1 MSGIKDIGEY
11 KINEEKPLGK
21 GSFGTVYKV
30 CKNGNTDIV
39 YAMKRISL
47 KGLLPKD
54 IHHCREE
61 INWMKKLQH
70 RNIIQYHDSFEIGEE
85 LFIVMEF
92 CQGGSL
98 RNYIQKSSPI
108 SETECLEITNQSCAG
123 LKFLH
128 DQKIMHRDIKTG
140 NIFLQGKVVKL
151 GDLALLRLLENPAF
165 VGKITKKVGT
175 LAYMSPEM
183 IAGKSYGFETDI
195 WSLGCCLYE
204 MAMNDIPYP
213 AKTEI
218 EVEKKIRLERVSF
231 EGFPYDSEIQKL
243 LERMLEKD
251 PSNRPT
257 IDTVSQQIQTF
268 LNSGKVIEL
277 EDETVKENEP
287 KKKVSFKSDASG
299 KVIKLEDATV
309 KENEPKKKASFKPDA
324 SGKMIE
330 LEDATFK
337 ENEPKKNILSKSDA
351 SSKRFMATFPSNRPK
366 STRSLDSLVEETGTV
381 NISGTE
387 PAKSARQTRRKT
399 KTKIVHIPVKV
410 SEDDYNMMCQADY
423 LQQVLER
430 DYLSDVELEKMFKF
444 LQSNMEEKEFLD
456 KMQIVVGDEKFK
468 AAQPFLMSFWLFKS
482 ALLKRNY
489 KMVCERKDR

>member
-1 MSGIKDIGEY
+1 MSRIKDIGEY
-11 KINEEKPLGK
+11 KIKEEKPLGK

-30 CKNGNTDIV
+30 CKKGEPNTA
-39 YAMKRISL
+39 YAMKRIPL
-47 KGLLPKD
+47 KSLLPKD
-54 IHHCREE
+54 IRYCRDE
-61 INWMKKLQH
+61 IKWMKELQH

-85 LFIVMEF
+85 LCIVMEF

-98 RNYIQKSSPI
+98 RNYIQKTSPI
-108 SETECLEITNQSCAG
+108 SETECLEIMEQICAG

-128 DQKIMHRDIKTG
+128 DQNIMHRDIKTG
-140 NIFLQGKVVKL
+140 NIFLQGNVVKL
-151 GDLALLRLLENPAF
+151 GDLALLRLLENPAI

-183 IAGKSYGFETDI
+183 IASKSYGFETDI
-195 WSLGCCLYE
+195 WSLGCCMYE
-204 MAMNDIPYP
+204 MAMNYIPYP

-231 EGFPYDSEIQKL
+231 EGFPYDTEMQKL
-243 LERMLEKD
+243 LERMLEKE
-251 PSNRPT
+251 PRSRPT
-257 IDTVSQQIQTF
+257 IDTVLRQIQAF
-268 LNSGKVIEL
+268 FRDRGKFIGL

-287 KKKVSFKSDASG
+287 KKKVSFKSGVSG
-299 KVIKLEDATV
+299 KVI
-309 KENEPKKKASFKPDA
+309 
-324 SGKMIE
+324 E
-330 LEDATFK
+330 LEDEIFIVNESKKKCTFK
-337 ENEPKKNILSKSDA
+337 PDA

-366 STRSLDSLVEETGTV
+366 STRSLDSLVEETASV

-387 PAKSARQTRRKT
+387 PAKSASQTRRKT

-410 SEDDYNMMCQADY
+410 SDNDYNMMCQADH

-430 DYLSDVELEKMFKF
+430 EYLSDVELEKMFKF

-482 ALLKRNY
+482 ALLRRNY
-489 KMVCERKDR
+489 KMVCERKDS

>member
-11 KINEEKPLGK
+11 KIKEEKPLGK

-61 INWMKKLQH
+61 INWMRKLQH
-70 RNIIQYHDSFEIGEE
+70 QNIIQYHDSFEIDEE

-98 RNYIQKSSPI
+98 RNYIQKTSPI
-108 SETECLEITNQSCAG
+108 SETECLEITNQICAG

-140 NIFLQGKVVKL
+140 NIFLQCNVVKL

-183 IAGKSYGFETDI
+183 IAGQSYGFETDI

-204 MAMNDIPYP
+204 IAMNDIPYP

-231 EGFPYDSEIQKL
+231 EGFPYDTEIQQL
-243 LERMLEKD
+243 LERMLEKA

-257 IDTVSQQIQTF
+257 IDTVSQQIQAF
-268 LNSGKVIEL
+268 LRNIVKVIQL
-277 EDETVKENEP
+277 EDETIKEYEP

-299 KVIKLEDATV
+299 QVFELEDPTV
-309 KENEPKKKASFKPDA
+309 KENEPKKNLLF
-324 SGKMIE
+324 
-330 LEDATFK
+330 
-337 ENEPKKNILSKSDA
+337 KSDA
-351 SSKRFMATFPSNRPK
+351 SSQRFMATFPSNRPK
-366 STRSLDSLVEETGTV
+366 STRSLNSLMEETATV

-387 PAKSARQTRRKT
+387 PAKSGRQTRRKT

-410 SEDDYNMMCQADY
+410 SEDDYNMMCQADH

-482 ALLKRNY
+482 ALLRRNY
-489 KMVCERKDR
+489 KMVCERKDS